1 MSYYL
6 NLNKNYNID
15 LYKYTKIHIG
25 YRTGNSGYIDFIIPE
40 DFINNSNVV
49 YGYDY
54 DGRFFVSV
62 LYREDGGQ
70 PKVMTIFQR
79 YDDTPQFFVTC
90 GNTFVHPN
98 NVVSHSFTADK
109 PLPQLIEYF
118 YNIINNKQVDVIDE
132 VWDLE
137 LDDYKATTHHCEL
150 VVF

>member
-1 MSYYL
+1 MSHIL

-15 LYKYTKIHIG
+15 LYKYTKISIG
-25 YRTGNSGYIDFIIPE
+25 YRIGHSGYIDFITPE

-54 DGRFFVSV
+54 DGRLFVSV
-62 LYREDGGQ
+62 LYSENGGQ
-70 PKVMTIFQR
+70 PKVMTLFQR

-90 GNTFVHPN
+90 GKTFVHSN

-109 PLPQLIEYF
+109 PLPQLIENF
-118 YNIINNKQVDVIDE
+118 YTLINNKQVDVIDE

-137 LDDYKATTHHCEL
+137 LEDYKATTYHCEL
-150 VVF
+150 VVV

>member
-1 MSYYL
+1 MSHIL

-15 LYKYTKIHIG
+15 LYKYTKISIG
-25 YRTGNSGYIDFIIPE
+25 YRIGHSGYIDFITPE

-54 DGRFFVSV
+54 DGRLFVSV
-62 LYREDGGQ
+62 LYSENGGQ
-70 PKVMTIFQR
+70 PKVMTLFQR

-90 GNTFVHPN
+90 GKTFVHSN

-109 PLPQLIEYF
+109 PLPQLIENF
-118 YNIINNKQVDVIDE
+118 YTLINNKQVDVIDE

-137 LDDYKATTHHCEL
+137 LENYKATTYHCEL
-150 VVF
+150 VVV

>member
-54 DGRFFVSV
+54 DGRFFVS
-62 LYREDGGQ
+62 GMSTFHAQ
-70 PKVMTIFQR
+70 IN
-79 YDDTPQFFVTC
+79 FFARW
-90 GNTFVHPN
+90 
-98 NVVSHSFTADK
+98 FTSR
-109 PLPQLIEYF
+109 
-118 YNIINNKQVDVIDE
+118 
-132 VWDLE
+132 
-137 LDDYKATTHHCEL
+137 L
-150 VVF
+150 VFIV